1 MWEFRQQIQGDQI
14 TLRQQFSVKRGIATS
29 PAACKQPA
37 KRDAFVSND
46 DNNTR
51 RTLGFDK
58 IDHLQDMQ
66 YRTQMNI
73 DHSSKPQTPSVHYV
87 SVRTIIPSRQS
98 HTEPQPSSVLPLHPS
113 SVYVSHF
120 NTYVTTP
127 ITSVQQAK
135 LERASRTRIP
145 SAVADIVTEACPS
158 VEVAIKRNILHKCK
172 VSSDALCKRS
182 SHSSVLYASMEQ
194 YTIMKDFSIDLLWK
208 EMITHHPFL
217 IDMLNAM
224 TGKEID
230 IKNTTDELKV
240 KYCFNYSI
248 IMNIRWHELSS
259 FQRVNTVLLKNCVLM
274 AIPKSGTPMSAK
286 IKQYAH

>member
-1 MWEFRQQIQGDQI
+1 
-14 TLRQQFSVKRGIATS
+14 
-29 PAACKQPA
+29 
-37 KRDAFVSND
+37 VSND

-127 ITSVQQAK
+127 ITSVQQEK

-172 VSSDALCKRS
+172 VSSDALCKRA
-182 SHSSVLYASMEQ
+182 SHSSVL
-194 YTIMKDFSIDLLWK
+194 
-208 EMITHHPFL
+208 
-217 IDMLNAM
+217 
-224 TGKEID
+224 
-230 IKNTTDELKV
+230 
-240 KYCFNYSI
+240 
-248 IMNIRWHELSS
+248 
-259 FQRVNTVLLKNCVLM
+259 
-274 AIPKSGTPMSAK
+274 
-286 IKQYAH
+286 